1 MAGTPI
7 VLTLYDPET
16 DEVKATYRRSF
27 VPWKLLKEAV
37 AITRQLN
44 PQKGGESEISSE
56 TLDQVAG
63 LIVAVYGNQFTLEDL
78 ENGADVTEMISVINQ
93 VIAKV
98 NGLSTNPPPAG

>member
-16 DEVKATYRRSF
+16 DEIKATYRRSF

-37 AITRQLN
+37 AITGQLK
-44 PQKGGESEISSE
+44 PKKGEETEISAE
-56 TLDQVAG
+56 LLDQVAG
-63 LIVAVYGNQFTLEDL
+63 LIVGVFGNRFTLEEL
-78 ENGADVTEMISVINQ
+78 ENGADVTEMISVLNQ

-98 NGLSTNPPPAG
+98 NGVQTNPPPAG